1 MKNLM
6 MGFFLLWFCTT
17 GVSAQKVIASSGG
30 SASSSSGVSMSWTL
44 GETCIGTAKSATG
57 SSMVVGFQQ
66 PQTIKKGVVTS
77 VVQEKK
83 SLVSV
88 TPNPVVKQ
96 VQVTLAQE
104 PEKGTMLVI
113 YDGQGRITRKQ
124 VAVMDQSI
132 NLSTLSPGMY
142 YLILSNGGKRMETI
156 KLIKIEK

>member
-6 MGFFLLWFCTT
+6 IGFFILWFYAT
-17 GVSAQKVIASSGG
+17 GVSAQKVIASAGG
-30 SASSSSGVSMSWTL
+30 SASSSSGASMSWTL

-57 SSMVVGFQQ
+57 SSMVIGFQQ
-66 PQTIKKGVVTS
+66 PMAVKNGVVTS

-96 VQVTLAQE
+96 VQITFSQE
-104 PEKGTMLVI
+104 PEKGTILVI
-113 YDGQGRITRKQ
+113 YDGQGRIIRKQ
-124 VAVMDQSI
+124 MAAMDQSL
-132 NLSTLSPGMY
+132 NLSALSPGIY
-142 YLILSNGGKRMETI
+142 YLILSNGGQRIETI

>member
-6 MGFFLLWFCTT
+6 MGFFILWLCAT
-17 GVSAQKVIASSGG
+17 GVSAQKVIASAGG

-57 SSMVVGFQQ
+57 SSMVIGFQQ
-66 PQTIKKGVVTS
+66 PLAVKKDVISS

-96 VQVTLAQE
+96 VQITLGQE
-104 PEKGTMLVI
+104 PKKGTMLVI
-113 YDGQGRITRKQ
+113 YDGQGRIIRKQ
-124 VAVMDQSI
+124 VAAIDQSL

-142 YLILSNGGKRMETI
+142 YLILSNGGQRMETI